1 MNTST
6 STATGER
13 SNQVVAMFE
22 TYDQASAARDAL
34 VAAGIDRGRIEL
46 LDRSARAEDASFH
59 YERNE
64 GGFWSALSGMFM
76 PDEDSH
82 VYAEG
87 LHRGHAML
95 IVRAAPGEQDHIIS
109 LLDTQNPLDVDTQAA
124 QWRQNGWPGTYAGAQ
139 SRATQASS
147 TATTGTARTGA
158 TEEVIPVYEEQLR
171 IGKREVERGTVR
183 VRSYLV
189 ETPVEQQV
197 QLRDERVEI
206 ERRAVD
212 RPVTAAELGSDAF
225 RERTID
231 VTTRREEAV
240 VDKEARIKEEIVVR
254 KEADQHTE
262 TVRDTVRHTEVEV
275 EDDRARTTTPANRS
289 TTPSSKR

>member
-1 MNTST
+1 MQQGDS
-6 STATGER
+6 
-13 SNQVVAMFE
+13 
-22 TYDQASAARDAL
+22 
-34 VAAGIDRGRIEL
+34 
-46 LDRSARAEDASFH
+46 
-59 YERNE
+59 ERNE
-64 GGFWSALSGMFM
+64 GGIWGALTGMFM

-95 IVRAAPGEQDHIIS
+95 IVRAAPAEQDRIIS
-109 LLDTQNPLDVDTQAA
+109 LLDTQNPLDVDTHAA
-124 QWRQNGWPGTYAGAQ
+124 QWRQSGWSGTYAGAQ

-171 IGKREVERGTVR
+171 VGKREVERGTVR
-183 VRSYLV
+183 VRSYVV
-189 ETPVEQQV
+189 ETPVEQQI

-231 VTTRREEAV
+231 VTTHREEAV
-240 VDKEARIKEEIVVR
+240 VDKEARVKEEIVVR
-254 KEADQHTE
+254 KEADEHTE
-262 TVRDTVRHTEVEV
+262 TGPSRDWGCDGGRVFPRSFSDRGWMRGLDFEAGGNRGRRRGAVRRRRGGPLTPNFATV
-275 EDDRARTTTPANRS
+275 P
-289 TTPSSKR
+289 

>member
-1 MNTST
+1 MSLQ
-6 STATGER
+6 SGTATGEL

-34 VAAGIDRGRIEL
+34 VAAGINRGRIEL
-46 LDRSARAEDASFH
+46 LDRSARAEDSSFH

-64 GGFWSALSGMFM
+64 AGIWGALSGMFM
-76 PDEDSH
+76 PNDDSH

-95 IVRAAPGEQDHIIS
+95 IVRTVPGEQDHIIS

-124 QWRQNGWPGTYAGAQ
+124 QWQQSGWSGTYAGAQ
-139 SRATQASS
+139 SQATQASS
-147 TATTGTARTGA
+147 AATTETVHTGA

-183 VRSYLV
+183 VRSYVV
-189 ETPVEQQV
+189 ETPIEQQV
-197 QLRDERVEI
+197 QLRDERVQV

-231 VTTRREEAV
+231 VTTHREEAV

-262 TVRDTVRHTEVEV
+262 TVHDTVRRTEVEV
-275 EDDRARTTTPANRS
+275 EDDRASATRAPTATPPRR
-289 TTPSSKR
+289 P

>member
-1 MNTST
+1 MSPQAG
-6 STATGER
+6 TATGELA
-13 SNQVVAMFE
+13 NQVVAMFE

-34 VAAGIDRGRIEL
+34 VAAGIERRRIEL
-46 LDRSARAEDASFH
+46 LDRSARAEDTSFH
-59 YERNE
+59 SDRNE
-64 GGFWSALSGMFM
+64 GGIWGALTGMFM

-95 IVRAAPGEQDHIIS
+95 IVRAAPGEQDRIIS

-124 QWRQNGWPGTYAGAQ
+124 QWRQSGWSGTYAGAQ

-183 VRSYLV
+183 VRSYVV

-231 VTTRREEAV
+231 VTTHREEAV

-254 KEADQHTE
+254 KEADEHTE
-262 TVRDTVRHTEVEV
+262 TVRDTVRRTEVEV
-275 EDDRARTTTPANRS
+275 EDDRASATRAPTVTPPRR
-289 TTPSSKR
+289 P